1 MGLRAEKLSP
11 LSALFIVANDFAYY
25 FLLDDEPTMDDFLL
39 KCHSRYDYVNFRKVI
54 KALERIKKK

>member
-1 MGLRAEKLSP
+1 
-11 LSALFIVANDFAYY
+11 VANDFAYY